1 MAGLHQKKQKK
12 ACRQGPTDHVPE
24 ALLSGCWLIAVA
36 VARALLPHLL
46 PAGKGSRSA
55 RCAGGSRVPWL
66 LMLLMLLLL
75 LHVAT
80 GQFQL
85 LLAVSVPGLDRLVK
99 SLALLALKALRAR
112 KGKQRP
118 AGGSSL
124 SGALPL
130 PSLDSWS
137 GIAAC

>member
-55 RCAGGSRVPWL
+55 RCAGGSRAPWL
-66 LMLLMLLLL
+66 LLLLL

-118 AGGSSL
+118 AGASSL